1 MTQNGAAEVSE
12 VHEAAARTF
21 GAQAAVYDRVEPS
34 YPVDAINWLIEKL
47 GIKPGRQVVDL
58 AAGTGTL
65 TATLTGVGADI
76 VVIEPVASM
85 RCQLRARLPD
95 IPVLAGL
102 AEALPLADKSVDAVV
117 VARAFHWFDTR
128 QTMNEIARVVRPGG
142 GLGLIWNARD
152 RSAEWVD
159 QVWSVMDRA
168 ERPASRRDPSSSW
181 SPWTE
186 ATFNHAH
193 DGLPVR
199 VDTVYTE
206 RLG

>member
-1 MTQNGAAEVSE
+1 VTQNGAAEVSE
-12 VHEAAARTF
+12 LDEAAARAF
-21 GAQAAVYDRVEPS
+21 SAQAAVYDRTEPS
-34 YPVDAINWLIEKL
+34 YPVDAITWLIEKL
-47 GIKPGRQVVDL
+47 GIKPGRQIVDL

-65 TATLTGVGADI
+65 TEMLTGVGADI
-76 VVIEPVASM
+76 VVIEPVASL

-117 VARAFHWFDTR
+117 VARAFHWFHTR
-128 QTMNEIARVVRPGG
+128 RAMGEMARVVRPGG

-168 ERPASRRDPSSSW
+168 GRPASRRDPDSSW
-181 SPWTE
+181 SPWIE
-186 ATFNHAH
+186 ATFNHVR
-193 DGLPVR
+193 DRLPVR
-199 VDTVYTE
+199 VDAVYTE